1 MKILIPT
8 DFSTPAKVALNFA
21 IKLGRKFN
29 AELILLSV
37 IYQEGPGRGSL
48 KAKDLEEILINDA
61 LNECAK
67 LIEELKSPY
76 NPKIKYDVI
85 PGYPVEKIINNYAIN
100 HDIDL
105 IIMGTKGA
113 TGLKK
118 IFLGSN
124 AVAVI
129 NKSKLPVIAIPQ
141 RAKFNDLSDIA
152 YATDILD
159 LRSEVKKVISF
170 ARNFNARLHIL
181 HATSP
186 REGKAIDAK
195 GIVSQFIERFNY
207 PHISFAVSYAS
218 DPVAGIDEYIAKN
231 KIDMLAMFTHELTFF
246 EKLFGKGIT
255 RQVALFN
262 KVPLLT
268 FKKKKSPVKE
278 PQSHAG
284 H

>member
-118 IFLGSN
+118 ILIGSN
-124 AVAVI
+124 ATSVI
-129 NKSKLPVIAIPQ
+129 NKSSLPVIVVPEFAT
-141 RAKFNDLSDIA
+141 FNDLSDIV

-159 LRSEVKKVISF
+159 LRAEIEKVISF
-170 ARNFNARLHIL
+170 ARNFNARVHIL
-181 HATSP
+181 HVTSP
-186 REGKAIDAK
+186 REEKVIDAK
-195 GIVSQFIERFNY
+195 EIVTQLIHRLNY
-207 PHISFAVSYAS
+207 PHISFAVSHAD
-218 DPVAGIDEYIAKN
+218 DPEEGIDEYIAKN
-231 KIDMLAMFTHELTFF
+231 KIDILAMFTHELTLF
-246 EKLFGKGIT
+246 EKLLGKGIT
-255 RQVALFN
+255 RQVALLN
-262 KVPLLT
+262 KVPLIT
-268 FKKKKSPVKE
+268 FKKI
-278 PQSHAG
+278 HR
-284 H
+284 

>member
-8 DFSTPAKVALNFA
+8 DFSTLSRVAIDFA
-21 IKLGRKFN
+21 IQLGRKFK

-37 IYQEGPGRGSL
+37 VYQDGPSRASL

-61 LNECAK
+61 RNEFVY
-67 LIEELKSPY
+67 LLEELKSPY
-76 NPKIKYDVI
+76 NPKLKYEVTT
-85 PGYPVEKIINNYAIN
+85 GYPVSKVISNYADN
-100 HDIDL
+100 NNIDL

-124 AVAVI
+124 AASVI
-129 NKSKLPVIAIPQ
+129 DKSSVPVIAVPEFAQ
-141 RAKFNDLSDIA
+141 FNDLSDIV

-159 LRSEVKKVISF
+159 LRSEIERVVSF
-170 ARNFNARLHIL
+170 AKIFNARVHVLHV
-181 HATSP
+181 TSP
-186 REGKAIDAK
+186 REGQVINPKEMVTQLI
-195 GIVSQFIERFNY
+195 QRMNY
-207 PHISFAVSYAS
+207 PHISFAVSNAD
-218 DPVAGIDEYIAKN
+218 DPEVGIDEYIAKN

-262 KVPLLT
+262 KVPLIT
-268 FKKKKSPVKE
+268 FKKM
-278 PQSHAG
+278 HR
-284 H
+284 